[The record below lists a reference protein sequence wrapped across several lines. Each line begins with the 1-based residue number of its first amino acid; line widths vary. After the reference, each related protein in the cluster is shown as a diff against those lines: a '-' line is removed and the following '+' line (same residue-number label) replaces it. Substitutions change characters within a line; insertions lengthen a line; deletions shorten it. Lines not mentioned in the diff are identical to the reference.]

1 MKKTY
6 RLTLIALLTMMFQVS
21 FGQKELYG
29 NWQVTCPFEL
39 ADQTGVTVCSLCPV
53 IKRQVGYTVQGF
65 DMTVDKDEI
74 KFNFNNEIKKAV
86 KYKWD
91 DTTKTIEFVYNEKTY
106 QFRTLFSYAETER
119 YILKN
124 NDGLLLI
131 LDEKK

>member
-1 MKKTY
+1 MKNNF
-6 RLTLIALLTMMFQVS
+6 RLTLIAFLTMMFQVS

-39 ADQTGVTVCSLCPV
+39 SDQTGATVCGLCPV
-53 IKRQVGYTVQGF
+53 IKRQVGFTVQGF
-65 DMTVDKDEI
+65 VMTVDKDEI

-91 DTTKTIEFVYNEKTY
+91 DKTKSIEFIYNEKTY
-106 QFRTLFSYAETER
+106 QLKTLFAYVATER

-124 NDGLLLI
+124 NDGLLLM